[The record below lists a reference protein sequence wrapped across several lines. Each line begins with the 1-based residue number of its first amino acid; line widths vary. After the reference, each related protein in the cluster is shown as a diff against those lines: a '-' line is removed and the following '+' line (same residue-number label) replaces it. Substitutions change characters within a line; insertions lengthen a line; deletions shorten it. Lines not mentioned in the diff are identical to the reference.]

1 MSALGNA
8 FSHVASRLG
17 TLDISH
23 NPLGSV
29 GAAYLAEPLKKA
41 TKLNTLIVNACQLGY
56 RLSTDD
62 GDIRKGQ
69 VRNSIPVLD
78 GRGLLTLFQA
88 LRYNTTLVALSVR
101 DNWCGGGDHALE
113 KRILSDKGARSSG
126 ARATLNRH
134 SSNIQDQLA
143 NAIARQID
151 KTTLTHLDIGLLG
164 LGARGLLAI
173 ANALIKGSGVRDVER
188 VLAKHHIA
196 LSKFE
201 KREQNVEI
209 ELARRQEKLC
219 KLKLLCK
226 IVEKGR
232 ARQRRCKG

>member
-1 MSALGNA
+1 M
-8 FSHVASRLG
+8 V
-17 TLDISH
+17 
-23 NPLGSV
+23 V
-29 GAAYLAEPLKKA
+29 G
-41 TKLNTLIVNACQLGY
+41 IMV
-56 RLSTDD
+56 
-62 GDIRKGQ
+62 
-69 VRNSIPVLD
+69 
-78 GRGLLTLFQA
+78 
-88 LRYNTTLVALSVR
+88 
-101 DNWCGGGDHALE
+101 E

-209 ELARRQEKLC
+209 ELARRQEKLAQV
-219 KLKLLCK
+219 KAFVQDRREKAVHGNDVAKDKRYAMTSELKRK
-226 IVEKGR
+226 AGR
-232 ARQRRCKG
+232 KTVSDTILKDRLAVAEAAKAAYAHRPAGRTATSFESGST